1 MNEFL
6 DDKTYIR
13 QLLRENELLKQQI
26 HSTQST
32 IPSESNPTSHLS
44 SSIQLSSEMQ
54 EQLNS
59 LNQTIQ
65 QQELM
70 IRELMSEK
78 SAIQSRFDRVSEERD
93 ELQRENENTEKE
105 LNRMREMYE
114 RGEGMTD
121 QGKKE
126 REEYDYEI
134 IQLKETVRL
143 MREEEKRL
151 QCQLQRIED
160 EGNNGVTAIS
170 QKQTDG
176 VLSEELQKQL
186 QVERRENVLLREELS
201 VLRKRVEGRQ
211 EEREGL
217 EDIRGKL
224 ETMLQ
229 TIRNHLQ
236 TSSIFIL
243 FYFILFYFILFD

>member
-143 MREEEKRL
+143 MREEE
-151 QCQLQRIED
+151 IAMSTPA
-160 EGNNGVTAIS
+160 N
-170 QKQTDG
+170 
-176 VLSEELQKQL
+176 
-186 QVERRENVLLREELS
+186 RRR
-201 VLRKRVEGRQ
+201 RQ
-211 EEREGL
+211 
-217 EDIRGKL
+217 
-224 ETMLQ
+224 
-229 TIRNHLQ
+229 
-236 TSSIFIL
+236 
-243 FYFILFYFILFD
+243 